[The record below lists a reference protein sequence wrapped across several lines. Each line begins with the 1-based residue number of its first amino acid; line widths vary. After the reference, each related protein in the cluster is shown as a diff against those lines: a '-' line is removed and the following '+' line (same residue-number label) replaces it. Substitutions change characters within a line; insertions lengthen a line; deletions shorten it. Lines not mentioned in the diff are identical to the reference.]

1 MKRFPHLTT
10 ALVASLSIAMVGC
23 ADNEPSSDGPVST
36 GPPATVDD
44 HEGHDHGPGGHD
56 HPTEGPHHGSL
67 IELGAE
73 EYHAEMVHAEESGSV
88 TIYILDS
95 AAKTAVPIEA
105 SEITINLKHDGKGEQ
120 FKLAA
125 KPDSGDAEGKSSRF
139 VSSDKELGEDLHSE
153 DAEATLVLS
162 INGKSYRG
170 KIAHDHDHAHDHA
183 H

>member
-1 MKRFPHLTT
+1 MKRFQHLTL
-10 ALVASLSIAMVGC
+10 ALVTVTSLTFAGC
-23 ADNEPSSDGPVST
+23 TKSDPPSDGTISS

-44 HEGHDHGPGGHD
+44 HEGHDHAPGAHD

-73 EYHAEMVHAEESGSV
+73 EYHAEMVHDEKAGTI
-88 TIYILDS
+88 TIYVLDS
-95 AAKTAVPIEA
+95 AAKKAVPIEA

-125 KPDSGDAEGKSSRF
+125 KPDQGDAEGNSSRF
-139 VSSDKELGEDLHSE
+139 VSTDKELGEDLHGE

>member
-1 MKRFPHLTT
+1 MKRFPHLAT
-10 ALVASLSIAMVGC
+10 ALVTSLSISMVGC
-23 ADNEPSSDGPVST
+23 SDNEPSPDGPIST
-36 GPPATVDD
+36 GPPATVDS

-73 EYHAEMVHAEESGSV
+73 EYHAEMVHDEKAGTI
-88 TIYILDS
+88 TIYVLDS
-95 AAKTAVPIEA
+95 AAKKAVPIEA
-105 SEITINLKHDGKGEQ
+105 SEITINLKHDGRGEQ

-125 KPDSGDAEGKSSRF
+125 KPDQGDAEGKSSRY
-139 VSSDKELGEDLHSE
+139 VSTDKELGEDLHGE